1 MDEQLIKLLGQ
12 RVELLSYLIQD
23 LYRQIADI
31 YKELDMV
38 DESQEL
44 TGYDLCECPPYYG
57 HLCQDKHRI

>member
-1 MDEQLIKLLGQ
+1 MHEDMLKLLDQ
-12 RVELLSYLIQD
+12 RLEMISFLIQD

-44 TGYDLCECPPYYG
+44 TGYDLCECPPHYG
-57 HLCQDKHRI
+57 HLCQDKYRI